1 MTNIEIP
8 SLNNLSNKLYEL
20 INNENYDTND
30 INVFKEMI
38 NKYYDN
44 ITNNNK
50 YLQEKELYYNT
61 NINNP
66 RIVQNELYETYKNE
80 RQELYDSWLKN
91 KNIETI
97 KNLSTFDKFDYKYI
111 PEIYTYN
118 FHINNNFG
126 KKFKEQN
133 KEDKQTQNDDF
144 SDIEEV
150 KEEVKEDKEEVK
162 EEVKE
167 DVKKEVKE
175 EDIPNMKGS
184 INNCTDKK
192 EKECKEKGKICNPK
206 TGRCIKN
213 ENKDKPKEQEI
224 KQDIKEDDIPTNV
237 KPSVNNCTDKKEK
250 ECKEKGK
257 ICNPKTGR
265 CIKK

>member
-8 SLNNLSNKLYEL
+8 SLNNVSNKLYEL

-30 INVFKEMI
+30 INVFKELI

-44 ITNNNK
+44 IINK
-50 YLQEKELYYNT
+50 NKNLEEKELYYNT

-97 KNLSTFDKFDYKYI
+97 RNLSTFQKFDYKYI

-118 FHINNNFG
+118 FDINNNFG

-133 KEDKQTQNDDF
+133 KDANKDANKQTENDDF

-150 KEEVKEDKEEVK
+150 KEEINKETKEEVK
-162 EEVKE
+162 EK
-167 DVKKEVKE
+167 
-175 EDIPNMKGS
+175 DIPNVKP
-184 INNCTDKK
+184 ILNNCTDKK

-213 ENKDKPKEQEI
+213 ENKDKPKEQ
-224 KQDIKEDDIPTNV
+224 DIKDDIEEDIQEDIKDIPTNV
-237 KPSVNNCTDKKEK
+237 KSSVNNCTDKKEK

-257 ICNPKTGR
+257 ICNPKSGR